1 MNFYSNGKL
10 LLTGEYVVLD
20 GAKALAIPTSFGQE
34 MQVLS
39 HDLPEIHWKS
49 LDEKNEVWF
58 NCVISN
64 INFEIIKVDFSEHKK
79 DEIQQIINRL
89 QTIFLEIRKLNTSFL
104 NDNKGVSILTKLN
117 FPRNW
122 GLGSSSTLINNLAN
136 WAKVDPYKL
145 LKNTFGGSGYDIAC
159 AQYNKPIL
167 YQLINHKSLVLEVD
181 FNPIFKD
188 QLFFI
193 HLNKKQNSRKAI
205 ELYHKNKKN
214 WYSEIDEI
222 SAISSAMLTVTSLK
236 SFEILL
242 KQHEQII
249 AKITGQEPVKQQ
261 LFSNYFGEIK
271 SLGAWGGD
279 FILATGNENTPT
291 YFLNKGYKTIVPYE
305 QMILTFHQ

>member
-20 GAKALAIPTSFGQE
+20 GAKSLALPTSFGQE
-34 MQVLS
+34 MQVVY

-49 LDEKNEVWF
+49 LNEKNEVWF
-58 NCVISN
+58 DCVISTVH
-64 INFEIIKVDFSEHKK
+64 FEIIKVDSSLHQKE
-79 DEIQQIINRL
+79 EIQQIVNRL
-89 QTIFLEIRKLNTSFL
+89 QTIFIEIRKLNASFL
-104 NDNKGVSILTKLN
+104 SDIGVNIITKLN

-136 WAKVDPYKL
+136 WAQVDPYKL
-145 LKNTFGGSGYDIAC
+145 LENTFGGSGYDIAC

-167 YQLINHKSLVLEVD
+167 YQLVNQKSLVFEVD
-181 FNPIFKD
+181 FNPAFKD

-193 HLNKKQNSRKAI
+193 YLNKKQNSRKAI
-205 ELYHKNKKN
+205 EMYHKNKSSLS
-214 WYSEIDEI
+214 SEIDRI
-222 SAISSAMLTVTSLK
+222 STITSAILAATDLK
-236 SFEILL
+236 SFEELL

-249 AKITGQEPVKQQ
+249 AKITGQVPVKQL
-261 LFSNYFGEIK
+261 LFNDYFGQVK

-279 FILATGNENTPT
+279 FILATGNENTPS
-291 YFLNKGYKTIVPYE
+291 YFFKKGFKTIVPYE